1 MGMDKYGVETEKQ
14 DKTAGDK
21 SKCPDCDKELEDPN
35 KTGVPL
41 CPEHGTKPFE
51 KKPEKEKDK

>member
-21 SKCPDCDKELEDPN
+21 PKCPDCGKDLEDPD
-35 KTGVPL
+35 KTGVPI
-41 CPEHGTKPFE
+41 CPNDGSKPFE